1 MYVQVKVWLVV
12 KMWEMPLLHILEFFL
27 DCVWNTNDTCWLI
40 DSLNWNLMQADL
52 IYLLWDFWVE
62 ASLKSVG
69 VSAVLWLWVVFKMP
83 ELHKAF
89 LLSSYVYELCLLPF
103 INRICNQI
111 HVWFCLQDDFNCV
124 STKCSVRHLQLPKN
138 KAVKCSIA
146 ATISVQKTIA
156 IEEWEPNILFL
167 LIWSLQQMQQ
177 FIFEQCRDKH
187 KICKFFVNFVSLW
200 DLKGPKYGIL
210 HVFLGWKYF
219 LDGCRW
225 EHERK

>member
-1 MYVQVKVWLVV
+1 MASCQNVRNTVAAHSRV
-12 KMWEMPLLHILEFFL
+12 FL
-27 DCVWNTNDTCWLI
+27 NCVRNTNDTCWLI

-69 VSAVLWLWVVFKMP
+69 ISAVLWLWVVFKMP

-103 INRICNQI
+103 INWFCIQI

-124 STKCSVRHLQLPKN
+124 SNKCSVRCLQLSKN
-138 KAVKCSIA
+138 KPAKCSIA
-146 ATISVQKTIA
+146 ATISVQKNNCHWGMRTQHSFSVD
-156 IEEWEPNILFL
+156 LK
-167 LIWSLQQMQQ
+167 LQQMQQ
-177 FIFEQCRDKH
+177 FIFEQCGYKH
-187 KICKFFVNFVSLW
+187 KICKFFVNFMSFEE
-200 DLKGPKYGIL
+200 LKGPKYGIL

-219 LDGCRW
+219 LDGCKW